1 MLILLSTYFLNLTFY
16 ECIIFTGCLI
26 GFFIGSLG
34 NLNFGMI
41 CAHDFQRRATTLKK
55 LGQLIQY
62 PGLRLSEFL
71 FHSPHPEEKNK
82 DSIDD
87 KTQKFDLN
95 EQNDPHLY
103 IDIKQPANVFAWMI
117 CRKTLRSFGEAFY
130 LRIQA
135 YTSILLSYA
144 VLCVLFLNLVAW
156 TQMRH
161 HVSTIWLLIITVVT
175 ISSICI
181 FAISK
186 ATKLQALSSI
196 QRDQV
201 QKELFFLEKELMD
214 ADEADNTLEF
224 KQISHAKVLLQQV
237 DESINF
243 QNWYTSPRS
252 LQQGKTGILGN
263 CVFATFSK
271 NIKQLTSAG
280 CQSEIPPNS
289 SQLLS
294 IQYESEVLLP
304 ICYQIFEGV
313 PDKGVEKYFA
323 RMGSFG
329 WCLTVK
335 N

>member
-1 MLILLSTYFLNLTFY
+1 L
-16 ECIIFTGCLI
+16 EVIIFIGCLI
-26 GFFIGSLG
+26 GFFLGSGG
-34 NLNFGMI
+34 NLLFGFV
-41 CAHDFQRRATTLKK
+41 CTHDFKRRATTLKK

-71 FHSPHPEEKNK
+71 FHRPHPEEKDR
-82 DSIDD
+82 DSTID
-87 KTQKFDLN
+87 KTQEFDRS
-95 EQNDPHLY
+95 EENDKYVY

-117 CRKTLRSFGEAFY
+117 CRKTLRSFGEVFY

-144 VLCVLFLNLVAW
+144 ILCVLFLNLIAW

-161 HVSTIWLLIITVVT
+161 HVSTIWLLIITVVA

-186 ATKLQALSSI
+186 ATKLQTLSSD

-214 ADEADNTLEF
+214 ADNDANTLEY

-243 QNWYTSPRS
+243 HELVHKPTKVMGNPATHNVIGSA
-252 LQQGKTGILGN
+252 LGIILTGFVLAVEG
-263 CVFATFSK
+263 FS
-271 NIKQLTSAG
+271 
-280 CQSEIPPNS
+280 
-289 SQLLS
+289 
-294 IQYESEVLLP
+294 
-304 ICYQIFEGV
+304 
-313 PDKGVEKYFA
+313 
-323 RMGSFG
+323 GSGISYDLNG
-329 WCLTVK
+329 WFHY
-335 N
+335 